1 MQPGKTSLWDI
12 NGNLRM
18 TIKHR
23 NVSILLYERKLYRM
37 KVPPAMKE
45 KPVPDE
51 NNYRFFGK
59 NLSTEFGGNKKWKMD
74 QFLEEG
80 NLNWFNIKL

>member
-1 MQPGKTSLWDI
+1 MIALWDI

-23 NVSILLYERKLYRM
+23 NVNILIYERKLYRA
-37 KVPPAMKE
+37 KVSPAMKE

-51 NNYRFFGK
+51 NYYRFFGK
-59 NLSTEFGGNKKWKMD
+59 NLSTEFGGNKK
-74 QFLEEG
+74 
-80 NLNWFNIKL
+80 